1 MNINNSSEGIRQQI
15 KDRLF
20 IGIDPKKSVVG
31 NEQSLEIVN
40 GILED
45 MKDKETEVDLE
56 IEERLMSLE
65 KVDKDGDFQQAY
77 DMICEID
84 NFLVR
89 IDMKK
94 AFNVKLIEYDDIL
107 ADEGF

>member
-1 MNINNSSEGIRQQI
+1 MNTNNSSEVIREQI
-15 KDRLF
+15 RDRLF
-20 IGIDPKKSVVG
+20 IGIDPKKPVVG
-31 NEQSLEIVN
+31 NEHSLEMIN

-45 MKDKETEVDLE
+45 MNDKETEIDLE
-56 IEERLMSLE
+56 IEERLTGLE
-65 KVDKDGDFQQAY
+65 KADKDGDFQQAY
-77 DMICEID
+77 DMICEIE

-94 AFNVKLIEYDDIL
+94 AFNIKLIEYEALL